1 MSPPIPWPS
10 LCLSNLSSL
19 CSPLGFDSLLSPPG
33 SAALFFTQLAL
44 LHYSGHWSR
53 VAYSEASSDHP
64 IWNGPSNLILT
75 TSWEY
80 FVPLWKSHVSLSS
93 LILKVR
99 SMVVVILYYLFTHVS
114 SVLIVASGSQKAP
127 KRCLFQERVP
137 EVRLVVLALME
148 DLTSLF
154 SAWNTAA
161 TRHSNYTKFAHMA

>member
-1 MSPPIPWPS
+1 MFIKPVKS
-10 LCLSNLSSL
+10 LLTSGLWLAALSSWFSCPVFYTAGFASL
-19 CSPLGFDSLLSPPG
+19 FRSLVKSRIFRGLLWSPHLKWSLQSD
-33 SAALFFTQLAL
+33 TYHQL
-44 LHYSGHWSR
+44 R
-53 VAYSEASSDHP
+53 VFCA
-64 IWNGPSNLILT
+64 
-75 TSWEY
+75 
-80 FVPLWKSHVSLSS
+80 FMVKSHVSLSP
-93 LILKVR
+93 LMLKVR